1 MSLGACGVTTRAPAK
16 KPEATAPDFALVAQ
30 DGATVKLADL
40 TRGDGHA
47 VLVFYRGLVTMVPR
61 SARRAE

>member
-47 VLVFYRGLVTMVPR
+47 VLVFYRGHW
-61 SARRAE
+61 